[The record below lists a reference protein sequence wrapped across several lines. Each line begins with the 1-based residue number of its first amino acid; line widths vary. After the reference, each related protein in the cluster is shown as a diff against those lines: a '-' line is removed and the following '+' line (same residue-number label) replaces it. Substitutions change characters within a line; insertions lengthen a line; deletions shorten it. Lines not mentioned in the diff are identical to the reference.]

1 MRLGG
6 IQKLTLLDFPEHVA
20 CTVFTLGCNLRCPF
34 CHNASLVV
42 PERAL
47 PEELQEDAFFAFL
60 KERKKVLD
68 GVCITGG
75 EPLIQ
80 PDIVDFI
87 RIIRALGYAVK
98 LDTNGTLPQVLKT
111 ILSEHLVDYVA
122 MDIKNAPSRYAE
134 TVGVPGFETKK
145 IEQSLALLRESGVPF
160 ELRTTVVKEL
170 HDEQGVKELGAWIA
184 GDQKYFL
191 QSFTDSGDILGSV
204 FSAHTPAKM
213 REFQGLLAHYVPKTV
228 TRGI

>member
-6 IQKLTLLDFPEHVA
+6 VQKLTLLDFPEHVA

-47 PEELQEDAFFAFL
+47 PDEMPEDAFFAFL
-60 KERKKVLD
+60 ESRKKVLD

-75 EPLIQ
+75 EPLLQ

-87 RIIRALGYAVK
+87 RKIRDLGFAVK
-98 LDTNGTLPQVLKT
+98 LDTNGTLPHVLKT
-111 ILSEHLVDYVA
+111 ILDEHLVDYVA
-122 MDIKNAPSRYAE
+122 MDIKNSPARYAE
-134 TVGVPGFETKK
+134 TVGVPGFDVRK
-145 IEQSLALLRESGVPF
+145 IEESLALLRASDIPF
-160 ELRTTVVKEL
+160 ELRTTVVAEL
-170 HDEQGVKELGAWIA
+170 HDDTSIQDIGVWTR
-184 GDQKYFL
+184 GDHKYFL
-191 QSFTDSGDILGSV
+191 QSFADSGDILEAG

-213 REFQGLLAHYVPKTV
+213 REFQGFLTPNVPKT
-228 TRGI
+228 TLRGI

>member
-6 IQKLTLLDFPEHVA
+6 VQKLTLLDFPEHVA

-47 PEELQEDAFFAFL
+47 PDEMPEEAFFAFL
-60 KERKKVLD
+60 ENRKKVLD
-68 GVCITGG
+68 GVAITGG

-80 PDIVDFI
+80 PDIVEFI
-87 RIIRALGYAVK
+87 RKIRALGYAVK
-98 LDTNGTLPQVLKT
+98 LDTNGTLPHVLKT
-111 ILSEHLVDYVA
+111 ILDEHLVDYVA
-122 MDIKNAPSRYAE
+122 MDIKNSPARYAE
-134 TVGVPGFETKK
+134 TVGVPGFDVKK
-145 IEQSLALLRESGVPF
+145 IEESLALLRASGVPF
-160 ELRTTVVKEL
+160 ELRTTVVAEL
-170 HDEQGVKELGAWIA
+170 HDETSIQDIGAWIA

-191 QSFTDSGDILGSV
+191 QSFTDSGDILGSG

-213 REFQGLLAHYVPKTV
+213 REFQGILTPFVPKTAL
-228 TRGI
+228 RGI